1 MSKLTDN
8 IESKI
13 KEDVTSLGYE
23 IEYIE
28 YIKEGEQKI
37 LRIVIDKENTSLTTE
52 DCENVSKKV
61 EDKVDSLMKDDS
73 TYILEVS
80 SPGLERALKN
90 NRLYN
95 KYLGYKV
102 RIKLYKKIN
111 DSKEIVGILCD
122 ANDIKVIILVDNKKI
137 EIERENIAA
146 ANTVYDF

>member
-102 RIKLYKKIN
+102 RIKLYKKVN

>member
-61 EDKVDSLMKDDS
+61 EDKVHSLMKDDS